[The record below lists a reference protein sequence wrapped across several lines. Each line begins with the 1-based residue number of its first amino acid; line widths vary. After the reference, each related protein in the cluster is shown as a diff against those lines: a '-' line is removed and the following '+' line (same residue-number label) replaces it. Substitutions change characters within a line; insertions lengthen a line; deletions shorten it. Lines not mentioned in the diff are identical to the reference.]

1 MILADLP
8 SGTSIFIDANIFI
21 YHYTGVSEDCSEFLG
36 RCESREIAGKTSTN
50 IILEVL
56 HRLMMVEAVNKNLV
70 QPPNILKKLRKHPEK
85 IKQLDDYFV
94 HTQKIERMGISIQS
108 FSQAT
113 VIRSHNHRLRYGL
126 MVNDSLIL
134 ALMEEA
140 GITHLASK
148 EKSFLG
154 VEEIKVVYPQDL
166 QF

>member
-1 MILADLP
+1 MSLAELP

-21 YHYTGVSEDCSEFLG
+21 YHFTGVSEDCSAFLS
-36 RCESREIAGKTSTN
+36 RCEGREISGKTSTN

-70 QPPNILKKLRKHPEK
+70 QPPNILKKLRKYPEK
-85 IKQLDDYFV
+85 IKQLNDYFV

-108 FSQAT
+108 FSQAI

-148 EKSFLG
+148 DKSFLG
-154 VEEIKVVYPQDL
+154 MEEIKVVYPQDL
-166 QF
+166 QL